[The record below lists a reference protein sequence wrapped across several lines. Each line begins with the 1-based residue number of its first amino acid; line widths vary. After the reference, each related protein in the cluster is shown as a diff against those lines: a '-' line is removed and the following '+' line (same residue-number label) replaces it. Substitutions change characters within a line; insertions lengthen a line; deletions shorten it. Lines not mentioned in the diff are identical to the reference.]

1 MRPKRREKQG
11 QGFGIFFPFLAPV
24 RGLTGLLYREVAL
37 GSGHCSLLSPFMPKS
52 EGVAAV
58 SHYYQSWGLDHLSLV
73 PLTLCTQFNSLLLP
87 LQSMPSISC

>member
-11 QGFGIFFPFLAPV
+11 QGFGMFFPFLAPV
-24 RGLTGLLYREVAL
+24 RGLTGLLYREVA
-37 GSGHCSLLSPFMPKS
+37 LLSPFMPKS

-87 LQSMPSISC
+87 LQSLPSISC